1 MYGYDVPD
9 EILKARHKNWRKT
22 FIKMF
27 NDHNRPS
34 GKEPYDWL
42 HEGRY
47 PDPSETGQPGPW
59 DPWRQPQS
67 WEEVLQLLT
76 AHPTW
81 VPTKKW
87 TPPTERKMG
96 DPPIPNWAWKM
107 HEAMWTIKNQP
118 RGHME
123 TTSSVDGGFGE
134 VFTVTDY
141 GKFGDTIMKINP
153 YTGESAGHVP
163 KRWEHVKQSRYYGK
177 DTPEDLKK
185 EKHERYGVV
194 GVHRADEPRVKRV
207 GTIEGDHGE
216 FKGRHISGWT
226 PYAIPVE
233 VGGDEDP
240 GKGPWT
246 VKGRKGQWIT
256 SKKRMVEAYHDWAVQ
271 KESEPTPD
279 PDQTPEQPTT
289 HHQSEWNPYTPHTTA
304 EMTDVQRYMYLQH
317 GKVVDAAGVSQ
328 SDFPDF
334 AYTASGS
341 LALRE
346 DVALQKRLN
355 LPEHVRAVMSSSGV
369 VHTVFDQTEIPKY
382 IGMHDVVQP
391 PQKTVLIH

>member
-1 MYGYDVPD
+1 
-9 EILKARHKNWRKT
+9 
-22 FIKMF
+22 MF

-271 KESEPTPD
+271 EESEPTPD
-279 PDQTPEQPTT
+279 PDTPTQDPDRPKPKKPSSSGDYTL
-289 HHQSEWNPYTPHTTA
+289 QSTA
-304 EMTDVQRYMYLQH
+304 GMTSFQKYMFEQH
-317 GKVVDAAGVSQ
+317 GQIVGSAPDLSR
-328 SDFPDF
+328 FPDIAF
-334 AYTASGS
+334 TSSG
-341 LALRE
+341 
-346 DVALQKRLN
+346 DVALYGDPELEKRRG
-355 LPEHVRAVMSSSGV
+355 LPASVRAVQSRNGV
-369 VHTVFDQTEIPKY
+369 IHEVFDPRMEVPKF
-382 IGMHDVVQP
+382 IGTHDVETPLQEN
-391 PQKTVLIH
+391 VLVDTPHEVLAY